1 MRIDVILP
9 KFIPIVKRILETGFE
24 FPGYGLQG
32 YSTYES
38 NIDFEIRFMADM
50 HIVGCNWI
58 EIPSGVYKI
67 RDKKDY
73 MSRCQLEIDVNCKDI
88 ISHPAEGE
96 YINIAPLRILSFDI
110 ECAGRKG

>member
-1 MRIDVILP
+1 MLP
-9 KFIPIVKRILETGFE
+9 KFIPIVKRILETGFD

-32 YSTYES
+32 YQTYES

-58 EIPSGVYKI
+58 EIPSGLYKV

-73 MSRCQLEIDVNCKDI
+73 ISRCQLEVDVNCADI

-96 YINIAPLRILSFDI
+96 YIRIAPMRILSFDI